1 MLYNFQW
8 LIGIFIFIPRSCT
21 IVQQQPAS
29 SGSEKNSE
37 TTETQNVTEDVIDVK
52 ETKED
57 EVVLIEQKEVT
68 EAQNQL
74 AGETQID
81 KAQIDD
87 KQEPATDVEK
97 SAIESSEDK
106 DDEIIQAIRLEDEAP
121 EENKREEKSD
131 VVQQSVVET
140 NEDSAE
146 SVIQA
151 VRVEDEE
158 SEEKKEEEKT
168 ETVPE
173 SVVETSEDSKELVIQ
188 AVRVA
193 DEPVGGEIEATQ
205 EVDTK
210 SISSESSGLIFI
222 ICYGNTV
229 SKIDQ

>member
-8 LIGIFIFIPRSCT
+8 LIVIFIFIPRSCT

-68 EAQNQL
+68 EAQNEL
-74 AGETQID
+74 AGETQT
-81 KAQIDD
+81 DD
-87 KQEPATDVEK
+87 KQEPVADVEK

-173 SVVETSEDSKELVIQ
+173 SVVETSEDSEELVIQ

-222 ICYGNTV
+222 IWYGNTV